1 MQFHGYMLSMISI
14 VKKFPDH
21 SMKKKYKKQINKN
34 LGQKESLKEKET
46 NYISNGKGM
55 IIYLIAGL
63 IKKDLVE

>member
-1 MQFHGYMLSMISI
+1 
-14 VKKFPDH
+14 
-21 SMKKKYKKQINKN
+21 MKKKYKKQINKN

-46 NYISNGKGM
+46 NYISNGKDM